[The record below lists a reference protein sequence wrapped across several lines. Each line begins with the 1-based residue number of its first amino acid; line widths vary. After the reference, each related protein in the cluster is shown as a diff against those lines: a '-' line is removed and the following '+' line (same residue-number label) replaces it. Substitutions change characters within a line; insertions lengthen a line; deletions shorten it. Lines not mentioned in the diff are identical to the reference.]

1 MIPLIVLDL
10 DGTIVGKQGIVQDCV
25 WKAVNDAQEKGMKF
39 AVCTGRLGVGTAQKI
54 AQRLGPNNPHIFQS
68 GAHIAYP
75 SGEAYKVFALKEAV
89 TKTII
94 EAARDLGVVLE
105 LYTPSTLY
113 VERTTPLSE
122 AHAKMLGT
130 TAIVRDLIEVVE
142 AEPIIRAQWVVTAE
156 EYKLVADLS
165 FEGIQASSA
174 TAPAQKGAYFVS
186 LTQKGVSKG
195 TSVEL
200 LAKAMKVEL
209 KDVMAI
215 GDSHGDLP
223 MLERVGFPVVM
234 ANAPSD
240 LKAVYPRQAGDV
252 EDCGI
257 VDMIAFALN
266 HQPSA

>member
-1 MIPLIVLDL
+1 MIPLMILDL

-25 WKAVNDAQEKGMKF
+25 WKAVTEAQAEGMKF

-68 GAHIAYP
+68 GAHIAYA
-75 SGEAYKVFALKEAV
+75 SGESYKVFALKESV

-94 EAARDLGVVLE
+94 ETARELGVVLE

-113 VERTTPLSE
+113 VERTTQLSE

-130 TAIVRDLIEVVE
+130 TAIVRDLVEVVE
-142 AEPIIRAQWVVTAE
+142 TEPIIRAQWVVTSE
-156 EYKLVADLS
+156 EYRRVADLS

-200 LAKAMKVEL
+200 LAKAMKVDL
-209 KDVMAI
+209 KQVMAV
-215 GDSHGDLP
+215 GDSHGDIP

-234 ANAPSD
+234 SNAPDD
-240 LKAVYPRQAGDV
+240 LKVTYQRHAGDV
-252 EDCGI
+252 EACGI
-257 VDMIAFALN
+257 VETIEFAL
-266 HQPSA
+266 QQSVT

>member
-1 MIPLIVLDL
+1 MIPLIILDL

-25 WKAVNDAQEKGMKF
+25 WKAVTDAQAAGMKF
-39 AVCTGRLGVGTAQKI
+39 AVCTGRLGVGAAQKI

-75 SGEAYKVFALKEAV
+75 SGEAYKVFALKEAI
-89 TKTII
+89 TKEII
-94 EAARDLGVVLE
+94 EVARDLGVVLE

-130 TAIVRDLIEVVE
+130 TAIVRDLLEVVE
-142 AEPIIRAQWVVTAE
+142 AEPIIRAQWVVTGE
-156 EYKLVADLS
+156 EYPLVSELT

-195 TSVEL
+195 TSLEL
-200 LAKAMKVEL
+200 LAKAMKVDL

-223 MLERVGFPVVM
+223 ILERVGFPVVM
-234 ANAPSD
+234 ANAPDD
-240 LKAVYPRQAGDV
+240 LKAEYPRHGGDV
-252 EDCGI
+252 ENCGI
-257 VDMIAFALN
+257 VEMIEFALLF
-266 HQPSA
+266 SRA

>member
-10 DGTIVGKQGIVQDCV
+10 DGTIVGKQGVVQECV
-25 WKAVNDAQEKGMKF
+25 WNAISEAQEKGMKF

-68 GAHIAYP
+68 GAHIAYA

-94 EAARDLGVVLE
+94 ETARGLGVVLE

-142 AEPIIRAQWVVTAE
+142 VEPIIRAQWVVTAE
-156 EYKLVADLS
+156 EYPFVSDLS

-195 TSVEL
+195 MSVEL

-234 ANAPSD
+234 ANASGE
-240 LKAVYPRQAGDV
+240 LKAIYSRQAGDV
-252 EDCGI
+252 EECGI
-257 VDMIAFALN
+257 VDTIAFALN
-266 HQPSA
+266 HSASF

>member
-1 MIPLIVLDL
+1 MIPLIILDL
-10 DGTIVGKQGIVQDCV
+10 DGTIVGKQGTVQDCV
-25 WKAVNDAQEKGMKF
+25 WKAVEEAQTAGMKF

-68 GAHIAYP
+68 GAHIAYA
-75 SGEAYKVFALKEAV
+75 SGEAYKVFALREAT
-89 TKTII
+89 TKQII

-130 TAIVRDLIEVVE
+130 TAMVGDLIDVVE
-142 AEPIIRAQWVVTAE
+142 REPIIRAQWVVTSD
-156 EYKLVADLS
+156 EYPLVAGLA
-165 FEGIQASSA
+165 FEGIQNSSA
-174 TAPAQKGAYFVS
+174 TAPAQKGAYFIS

-195 TSVEL
+195 SSVEL
-200 LAKAMKVEL
+200 LAEAMKVEL

-215 GDSHGDLP
+215 GDSHGDVP

-234 ANAPSD
+234 SNASSD
-240 LKAVYPRQAGDV
+240 LKESYQRHAGDV
-252 EDCGI
+252 ENCGI
-257 VDMIAFALN
+257 VDIITFALS
-266 HQPSA
+266 QKI